1 MFERFT
7 DRARRVVVLAQEEAR
22 MLNHNYI
29 GTEHIL
35 LGLIHEGEGVAAKAL
50 ESLGISLEGVR
61 QQVEEIIGQGQSA
74 PSGHIP
80 FTPRAKKVLE
90 LSLREALQLGHNYI
104 GTEHILLGLIRE
116 GEGVAAQVLV
126 KLGADLNRV
135 RQQVIQLLHGY
146 QGKEPAAAGGPQE
159 AAPSTSLVL
168 DQFGRNLTQAAREGK
183 LDPVIGREKEIER
196 VMQVLSRR
204 TKNNP
209 VLVGEPGVG
218 KTAVVEGLSQKIVKG
233 EVPETLKDK
242 QLYTLDLGALVA
254 GSRYRGDFEERLK
267 KVLKEIRTR
276 GDIILFID
284 ELHTLVGAGAAE
296 GAIDAAS
303 ILKPMLAR
311 GELQT
316 IGATTLDE
324 YRKYLEK
331 DAALE
336 RRFQPIQV
344 NEPTISHTIEILK
357 GLRDRYEAHHRVSI
371 TDGALVAAAQ
381 LANRYINDR
390 FLPDKAIDL
399 IDEAGSRMRI
409 RRMTAPPDLREYD
422 EKIADV
428 RRDKESAIDAQ
439 DFEKAAALRDKEK
452 QLLTAKAQRE
462 KEWKAGDMDVVAEVD
477 EELIA
482 EVLATATGIP
492 VFKLTE
498 EESQR
503 LLRMEDE
510 LHKRVIGQNDAI
522 KALAQSIRRTRAGLK
537 DPKRPGGS
545 FIFAGPS
552 GVGKTE
558 LSKTLAEFLFG
569 EEDALIQLDMSEFM
583 EKHTVSRLFGS
594 PPGYVGYEEGGQ
606 LTEKVRRKPFSVVLF
621 DEIEKAHQ
629 DIFNSLLQ
637 ILEDGRLTDAQGRV
651 VDFKNTVI
659 IMTTNLGTRDISK
672 TIGFSQEADVEGAY
686 ERMKGKVTE
695 ELKKHFR
702 PEFLNRVDDTI
713 VFHQLE
719 RGEIKSIVDLM
730 IAKINERLKDRD
742 TELYVLNRAKNLLVE
757 RGYDREMGAR
767 PLRRTI
773 QREIEDSLSD
783 KILTNDL
790 GAGDLIVVEAD
801 GEGER
806 AKFSFTGK
814 GKLGWNEVSAFAD
827 DLIVDAATELRDLG
841 VEILVSE
848 GVKDLIRGA
857 YGENDGAR
865 SLAEAVRTYV
875 SRPVREKV
883 IEFRT
888 SGDDSAR
895 ESFAK
900 KGALLAVEPAD
911 PESERPVVV
920 TPRTT
925 LTDADLADIQRQWT
939 AYAEALVAP
948 HDDLGVSVTDDL
960 VRTLWEKY
968 GTVREL
974 SAELEAYL
982 KQIEVTIAKERA
994 EAATR
999 QRRREQGEDLAE
1011 ETPRRIVVDLTTDG
1025 DRRKVTITVEETTRA
1040 AIKAAAPAIE
1050 GAGAVD

>member
-61 QQVEEIIGQGQSA
+61 QQVEEIIGQGQQA

-135 RQQVIQLLHGY
+135 RQQVIQLLSGY
-146 QGKEPAAAGGPQE
+146 QGKEPAAAGAAAGE

-209 VLVGEPGVG
+209 VLIGEPGVG
-218 KTAVVEGLSQKIVKG
+218 KTAVVEGLAQSIIKG

-284 ELHTLVGAGAAE
+284 EIHTLVGAGAAE

-324 YRKYLEK
+324 YRKHLEK

-344 NEPTISHTIEILK
+344 GEPSLAHTIEILK
-357 GLRDRYEAHHRVSI
+357 GLRDRYEAHHRISI
-371 TDGALVAAAQ
+371 TDAALVAAAT
-381 LANRYINDR
+381 LADRYISDR

-399 IDEAGSRMRI
+399 IDEAGARMRI
-409 RRMTAPPDLREYD
+409 RRMTAPPDLRDFD
-422 EKIADV
+422 ERIAQV

-439 DFEKAAALRDKEK
+439 DFERAAQLRDKEK
-452 QLLTAKAQRE
+452 QLLGQKAQRE
-462 KEWKAGDMDVVAEVD
+462 KEWKAGDLDVVSEVD
-477 EELIA
+477 DEQIA
-482 EVLATATGIP
+482 EVLGNWTGIP
-492 VFKLTE
+492 VYKLTE
-498 EESQR
+498 EETSR

-510 LHKRVIGQNDAI
+510 LHKRVIGQEDAVQAVS
-522 KALAQSIRRTRAGLK
+522 KAIRRTRAGLK
-537 DPKRPGGS
+537 DPKRPSGS

-558 LSKTLAEFLFG
+558 LSKALAEFLFG
-569 EEDALIQLDMSEFM
+569 SEDALIQLDMSEF
-583 EKHTVSRLFGS
+583 HDRYTVSRLVGA
-594 PPGYVGYEEGGQ
+594 PPGYVGYDEGGQ

-621 DEIEKAHQ
+621 DEIEKAHP
-629 DIFNSLLQ
+629 DVFNTLLQ
-637 ILEDGRLTDAQGRV
+637 ILEDGRLTDGQGRI

-659 IMTTNLGTRDISK
+659 ILTTNLGTRDVAKAVSL
-672 TIGFSQEADVEGAY
+672 GFQASEAEESSY
-686 ERMKGKVTE
+686 ERMKIKVND
-695 ELKKHFR
+695 ELKQHFR
-702 PEFLNRVDDTI
+702 PEFLNRIDDTI
-713 VFHQLE
+713 VFHQL
-719 RGEIKSIVDLM
+719 RQDEILEIVDIFTARIEGQLKNKDM
-730 IAKINERLKDRD
+730 GLELTPNAKKYLGMKGFDP
-742 TELYVLNRAKNLLVE
+742 VL
-757 RGYDREMGAR
+757 GAR

-773 QREIEDSLSD
+773 QRELEDNLSEQ
-783 KILTNDL
+783 ILFNEL
-790 GAGDLIVVEAD
+790 RPGQIVVVD
-801 GEGER
+801 CEGEPENIE
-806 AKFSFTGK
+806 KS
-814 GKLGWNEVSAFAD
+814 KLTF
-827 DLIVDAATELRDLG
+827 
-841 VEILVSE
+841 
-848 GVKDLIRGA
+848 RGA
-857 YGENDGAR
+857 DR
-865 SLAEAVRTYV
+865 
-875 SRPVREKV
+875 
-883 IEFRT
+883 
-888 SGDDSAR
+888 
-895 ESFAK
+895 
-900 KGALLAVEPAD
+900 
-911 PESERPVVV
+911 
-920 TPRTT
+920 
-925 LTDADLADIQRQWT
+925 
-939 AYAEALVAP
+939 
-948 HDDLGVSVTDDL
+948 GVSVPDAVPADL
-960 VRTLWEKY
+960 DA
-968 GTVREL
+968 GT
-974 SAELEAYL
+974 
-982 KQIEVTIAKERA
+982 
-994 EAATR
+994 AATT
-999 QRRREQGEDLAE
+999 E
-1011 ETPRRIVVDLTTDG
+1011 E
-1025 DRRKVTITVEETTRA
+1025 
-1040 AIKAAAPAIE
+1040 
-1050 GAGAVD
+1050 

>member
-50 ESLGISLEGVR
+50 ESLGIALEGVR
-61 QQVEEIIGQGQSA
+61 QQVEEIIGQGQQA

-135 RQQVIQLLHGY
+135 RQQVLQLLSGY
-146 QGKEPAAAGGPQE
+146 QTGEKSTESGSGRGE
-159 AAPSTSLVL
+159 GTPSSSLVL
-168 DQFGRNLTQAAREGK
+168 DQFGRNMTVLAREGK
-183 LDPVIGREKEIER
+183 LDPVIGRGKEIER

-209 VLVGEPGVG
+209 VLIGEPGVG
-218 KTAVVEGLSQKIVKG
+218 KTAVVEGLAQSIVKG

-242 QLYTLDLGALVA
+242 QLYTLDLGSLVA

-267 KVLKEIRTR
+267 KVLKEIKTR

-316 IGATTLDE
+316 IGATTLEE
-324 YRKYLEK
+324 YRKYIEK

-344 NEPTISHTIEILK
+344 GEPSLEHTIEILK

-371 TDGALVAAAQ
+371 TDSALVAAAT
-381 LANRYINDR
+381 LADRYINDR

-399 IDEAGSRMRI
+399 IDEAGARMRI
-409 RRMTAPPDLREYD
+409 RRMTAPPDLREFD

-439 DFEKAAALRDKEK
+439 DFERAARLRDEEKTLLGQKGEREK
-452 QLLTAKAQRE
+452 Q
-462 KEWKAGDMDVVAEVD
+462 WKDGDLDVVAEVD
-477 EELIA
+477 DEQIA
-482 EVLATATGIP
+482 EVLANWTGIP

-498 EESQR
+498 EETTR
-503 LLRMEDE
+503 LLRMEEE
-510 LHKRVIGQNDAI
+510 LHKRIIGQEDAV
-522 KALAQSIRRTRAGLK
+522 KAVSQAIRRTRAGLK
-537 DPKRPGGS
+537 DPKRPSGS

-558 LSKTLAEFLFG
+558 LSKALASFLFG
-569 EEDALIQLDMSEFM
+569 EDDALIQIDMGEF
-583 EKHTVSRLFGS
+583 HDRYTASRLFGA

-629 DIFNSLLQ
+629 EIYNTLLQ
-637 ILEDGRLTDAQGRV
+637 VLEDGRLTDGQGRT
-651 VDFKNTVI
+651 VDFKNTVLI
-659 IMTTNLGTRDISK
+659 FTSNLGTADISK
-672 TIGFSQEADVEGAY
+672 SVSLGFSSGADTTNRY
-686 ERMKGKVTE
+686 EKMKQKVNE
-695 ELKKHFR
+695 EMKKHFR
-702 PEFLNRVDDTI
+702 PEFLNRIDDII
-713 VFHQLE
+713 VFHQLTQDQIIE
-719 RGEIKSIVDLM
+719 MVDLM
-730 IAKINERLKDRD
+730 IGRVETQLKAKDMEI
-742 TELYVLNRAKNLLVE
+742 ELTAKAKALLAKRGFDPVL
-757 RGYDREMGAR
+757 GAR

-773 QREIEDSLSD
+773 QREVEDQLSE
-783 KILTNDL
+783 KILF
-790 GAGDLIVVEAD
+790 GEVEA
-801 GEGER
+801 GQ
-806 AKFSFTGK
+806 
-814 GKLGWNEVSAFAD
+814 
-827 DLIVDAATELRDLG
+827 I
-841 VEILVSE
+841 ILVDVEGWSGNSE
-848 GVKDLIRGA
+848 DRDDEAHFTFRGEKRPA
-857 YGENDGAR
+857 SVPDAPPVSIGAAENGESEND
-865 SLAEAVRTYV
+865 
-875 SRPVREKV
+875 
-883 IEFRT
+883 
-888 SGDDSAR
+888 
-895 ESFAK
+895 
-900 KGALLAVEPAD
+900 
-911 PESERPVVV
+911 
-920 TPRTT
+920 
-925 LTDADLADIQRQWT
+925 
-939 AYAEALVAP
+939 
-948 HDDLGVSVTDDL
+948 
-960 VRTLWEKY
+960 
-968 GTVREL
+968 
-974 SAELEAYL
+974 
-982 KQIEVTIAKERA
+982 
-994 EAATR
+994 
-999 QRRREQGEDLAE
+999 
-1011 ETPRRIVVDLTTDG
+1011 
-1025 DRRKVTITVEETTRA
+1025 
-1040 AIKAAAPAIE
+1040 
-1050 GAGAVD
+1050 

>member
-61 QQVEEIIGQGQSA
+61 QQVEEIIGQGQQA

-135 RQQVIQLLHGY
+135 RQQVIQLLSGY
-146 QGKEPAAAGGPQE
+146 QGGKEPAGAGASE
-159 AAPSTSLVL
+159 ATPSTSLVL
-168 DQFGRNLTQAAREGK
+168 DQFGRNLTQAAREAK

-196 VMQVLSRR
+196 IMQVLSRR

-209 VLVGEPGVG
+209 VLIGEPGVG
-218 KTAVVEGLSQKIVKG
+218 KTAVVEGLAQAIVKG

-324 YRKYLEK
+324 YRKHLEK

-344 NEPTISHTIEILK
+344 GEPTVAHTIEILK

-371 TDGALVAAAQ
+371 TDAALVAAAG
-381 LANRYINDR
+381 LADRYISDR

-409 RRMTAPPDLREYD
+409 RRMTAPPDLREFD
-422 EKIADV
+422 ERIAGV
-428 RRDKESAIDAQ
+428 RREKESAIDAQ
-439 DFEKAAALRDKEK
+439 DFEKAASLRDREK
-452 QLLTAKAQRE
+452 QLLAAKAQRE

-477 EELIA
+477 DEQIA
-482 EVLATATGIP
+482 EVLATWTGIP

-498 EESQR
+498 EETAR
-503 LLRMEDE
+503 LLHMEDE
-510 LHKRVIGQNDAI
+510 LHHRVVGQEQAI
-522 KALAQSIRRTRAGLK
+522 KSVSQAIRRTRAGLK
-537 DPKRPGGS
+537 DPKRTGGS

-558 LSKTLAEFLFG
+558 LSKALAEFLFG
-569 EEDALIQLDMSEFM
+569 DDDALIQLDMSEF
-583 EKHTVSRLFGS
+583 HDRYTVSRLVGA
-594 PPGYVGYEEGGQ
+594 PPGYVGYDEGGQ

-621 DEIEKAHQ
+621 DEVEKAHP
-629 DIFNSLLQ
+629 DVFNTLLQ
-637 ILEDGRLTDAQGRV
+637 VLEDGRLTDGQGRI
-651 VDFKNTVI
+651 VDFKNTVLI
-659 IMTTNLGTRDISK
+659 LTTNLGTRDIAKAVSL
-672 TIGFSQEADVEGAY
+672 GFSAANDAQSDY
-686 ERMKGKVTE
+686 ERMKNKVTD
-695 ELKKHFR
+695 ELKQHFK
-702 PEFLNRVDDTI
+702 PEFLNRIDDII
-713 VFHQLE
+713 VFHQLTPE
-719 RGEIKSIVDLM
+719 EIVLIVDIMLTRVDAQLKNKDM
-730 IAKINERLKDRD
+730 GLELTQSAKQLLAKKGWDP
-742 TELYVLNRAKNLLVE
+742 VL
-757 RGYDREMGAR
+757 GAR

-773 QREIEDSLSD
+773 QRDIEDALSE
-783 KILTNDL
+783 KILFGELT
-790 GAGDLIVVEAD
+790 AGQIVVVD
-801 GEGER
+801 TTGEGDKAE
-806 AKFSFTGK
+806 FTFRGEPK
-814 GKLGWNEVSAFAD
+814 PAPVPD
-827 DLIVDAATELRDLG
+827 TP
-841 VEILVSE
+841 LV
-848 GVKDLIRGA
+848 
-857 YGENDGAR
+857 
-865 SLAEAVRTYV
+865 
-875 SRPVREKV
+875 
-883 IEFRT
+883 
-888 SGDDSAR
+888 
-895 ESFAK
+895 
-900 KGALLAVEPAD
+900 
-911 PESERPVVV
+911 
-920 TPRTT
+920 
-925 LTDADLADIQRQWT
+925 ADI
-939 AYAEALVAP
+939 A
-948 HDDLGVSVTDDL
+948 G
-960 VRTLWEKY
+960 
-968 GTVREL
+968 G
-974 SAELEAYL
+974 
-982 KQIEVTIAKERA
+982 
-994 EAATR
+994 AA
-999 QRRREQGEDLAE
+999 AE
-1011 ETPRRIVVDLTTDG
+1011 E
-1025 DRRKVTITVEETTRA
+1025 
-1040 AIKAAAPAIE
+1040 
-1050 GAGAVD
+1050 

>member
-35 LGLIHEGEGVAAKAL
+35 LGLIHEGEGVAAKGL
-50 ESLGISLEGVR
+50 EALGISLEAVR
-61 QQVEEIIGQGQSA
+61 SQVEEIIGQGQQA
-74 PSGHIP
+74 PAGHIP

-135 RQQVIQLLHGY
+135 RQQVIQLLSGY
-146 QGKEPAAAGGPQE
+146 QGKEPAASNGPQE
-159 AAPSTSLVL
+159 GTPTTSLVL

-209 VLVGEPGVG
+209 VLIGEPGVG
-218 KTAVVEGLSQKIVKG
+218 KTAIVEGLAQAIIKG
-233 EVPETLKDK
+233 DIPETLRDK
-242 QLYTLDLGALVA
+242 QLYSLDLGALVA

-284 ELHTLVGAGAAE
+284 EIHTLVGAGAAE

-324 YRKYLEK
+324 YRKHLEK

-344 NEPTISHTIEILK
+344 AEPTLTHTIEILK
-357 GLRDRYEAHHRVSI
+357 GLRDRYESHHKVSI
-371 TDGALVAAAQ
+371 SDGALVSAAT
-381 LANRYINDR
+381 LADRYIADR

-399 IDEAGSRMRI
+399 IDEAGSRLRI
-409 RRMTAPPDLREYD
+409 RRMTAPPELRAYD
-422 EKIADV
+422 DKIANA
-428 RRDKESAIDAQ
+428 RREKESAIDSQ
-439 DFEKAAALRDKEK
+439 DFEKAAALRDTEKNLIAEK
-452 QLLTAKAQRE
+452 QERE
-462 KEWKAGDMDVVAEVD
+462 KTWKAGDLDVVAEVN

-482 EVLATATGIP
+482 EVLSHSTGIP

-498 EESQR
+498 EETAR

-510 LHKRVIGQNDAI
+510 LHRRVIGQDQAI
-522 KALAQSIRRTRAGLK
+522 KALSQAIRRTRAGLK

-558 LSKTLAEFLFG
+558 LSRTLAAFLFG
-569 EEDALIQLDMSEFM
+569 DQDALIQLDMSEYS
-583 EKHTVSRLFGS
+583 EKHTASRLFGA
-594 PPGYVGYEEGGQ
+594 PPGYVGYDEGGQ

-621 DEIEKAHQ
+621 DEVEKAHP

-637 ILEDGRLTDAQGRV
+637 VLEDGRLTDSQGRV

-672 TIGFSQEADVEGAY
+672 TLGLGFHNSDDVLGNY
-686 ERMKGKVTE
+686 ERMKAKVSD
-695 ELKKHFR
+695 ELKTHFR
-702 PEFLNRVDDTI
+702 PEFLNRIDDVI
-713 VFHQLE
+713 VFHQLSE
-719 RGEIKSIVDLM
+719 EEIVQIVDLM
-730 IAKINERLKDRD
+730 ITNLDERL
-742 TELYVLNRAKNLLVE
+742 RAKDMGIELTSAAKLLLAK
-757 RGYDREMGAR
+757 RGYDPMLGAR

-773 QREIEDSLSD
+773 QREIEDVLSE
-783 KILTNDL
+783 KILFGDVKAGEISLVDVETVDEKEQFTFSSVVKSTMPDTP
-790 GAGDLIVVEAD
+790 GDLQ
-801 GEGER
+801 
-806 AKFSFTGK
+806 
-814 GKLGWNEVSAFAD
+814 SA
-827 DLIVDAATELRDLG
+827 
-841 VEILVSE
+841 
-848 GVKDLIRGA
+848 
-857 YGENDGAR
+857 
-865 SLAEAVRTYV
+865 
-875 SRPVREKV
+875 
-883 IEFRT
+883 
-888 SGDDSAR
+888 
-895 ESFAK
+895 
-900 KGALLAVEPAD
+900 
-911 PESERPVVV
+911 
-920 TPRTT
+920 TP
-925 LTDADLADIQRQWT
+925 T
-939 AYAEALVAP
+939 AN
-948 HDDLGVSVTDDL
+948 
-960 VRTLWEKY
+960 
-968 GTVREL
+968 
-974 SAELEAYL
+974 
-982 KQIEVTIAKERA
+982 
-994 EAATR
+994 
-999 QRRREQGEDLAE
+999 
-1011 ETPRRIVVDLTTDG
+1011 
-1025 DRRKVTITVEETTRA
+1025 
-1040 AIKAAAPAIE
+1040 
-1050 GAGAVD
+1050 